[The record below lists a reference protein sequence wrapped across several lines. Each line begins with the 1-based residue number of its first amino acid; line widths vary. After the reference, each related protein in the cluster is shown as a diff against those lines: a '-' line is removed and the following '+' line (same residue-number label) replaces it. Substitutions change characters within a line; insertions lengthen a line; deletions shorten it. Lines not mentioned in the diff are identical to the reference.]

1 MGGSVSMALAWC
13 SAPTTFIHTTV
24 TTAGCATA
32 TRTYIQDAISD
43 SVEGIQVVPF
53 RACAAAR
60 TVGPAGG
67 GGRQRPETGG
77 GGGGGRGDWGAGAGA
92 VIAAVNAA
100 AIATGSRGRS

>member
-1 MGGSVSMALAWC
+1 MSDGGREEAVGGSVSMALAWC

-67 GGRQRPETGG
+67 GGWQRPETGWG
-77 GGGGGRGDWGAGAGA
+77 VGGGRGD
-92 VIAAVNAA
+92 
-100 AIATGSRGRS
+100 